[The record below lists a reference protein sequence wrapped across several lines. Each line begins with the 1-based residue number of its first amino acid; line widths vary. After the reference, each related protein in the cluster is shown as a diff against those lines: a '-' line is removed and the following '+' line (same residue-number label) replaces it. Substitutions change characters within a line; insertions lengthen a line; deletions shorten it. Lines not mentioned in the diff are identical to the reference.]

1 MIIHYF
7 SFLNVTLDLTV
18 AVKPKKVLEWK
29 YFILP
34 SIFSLQTAKWQLC
47 LNVQIMCGG
56 KLNLKKYYL
65 HNKLTNES
73 IILMLST
80 AKMLK

>member
-1 MIIHYF
+1 MLI
-7 SFLNVTLDLTV
+7 LDLTV
-18 AVKPKKVLEWK
+18 SVKPKKVLEWK
-29 YFILP
+29 YFIYLP
-34 SIFSLQTAKWQLC
+34 SLVRKQPNDKC
-47 LNVQIMCGG
+47 LNVQIMCGV

-65 HNKLTNES
+65 HDKLPNES

>member
-1 MIIHYF
+1 MLI
-7 SFLNVTLDLTV
+7 LDVTV
-18 AVKPKKVLEWK
+18 SVKPKKVLEWK
-29 YFILP
+29 YLIYLP
-34 SIFSLQTAKWQLC
+34 PLVCK
-47 LNVQIMCGG
+47 LNVQIMCGA

-65 HNKLTNES
+65 HDKLPNES